1 LKREGRDGRRCRAA
15 TMTTELTSLTTTYLL
30 ALRAF
35 GEEETHEALKEHYSD
50 VCSHGDVVI
59 NDMIDTMYAHHK
71 KSTEALLAALKGVA
85 DAARFAYHLE
95 STLQDWLKEENMTP
109 DAWWAS

>member
-1 LKREGRDGRRCRAA
+1 
-15 TMTTELTSLTTTYLL
+15 MTTELTSLTTTYLL